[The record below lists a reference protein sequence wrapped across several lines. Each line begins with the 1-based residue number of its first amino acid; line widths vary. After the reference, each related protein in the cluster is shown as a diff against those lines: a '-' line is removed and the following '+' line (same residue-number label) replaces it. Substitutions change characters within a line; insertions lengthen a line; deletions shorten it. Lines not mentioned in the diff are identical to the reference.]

1 MGFYIF
7 FGIVVVI
14 VLVSLWPKYFC
25 SKGKSHDWVY
35 KDWGITYQEKRCK
48 KCGIAKIVSK

>member
-1 MGFYIF
+1 M
-7 FGIVVVI
+7 VI
-14 VLVSLWPKYFC
+14 VLVNQWPKYFC
-25 SKGKSHDWVY
+25 SKGKKHDWIY